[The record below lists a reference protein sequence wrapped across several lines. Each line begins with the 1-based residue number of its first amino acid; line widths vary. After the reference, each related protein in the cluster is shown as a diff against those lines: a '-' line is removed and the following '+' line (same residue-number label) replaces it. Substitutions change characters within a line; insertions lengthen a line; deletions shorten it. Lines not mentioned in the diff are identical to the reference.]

1 MCDRE
6 EAFKAL
12 RSGPKD
18 LNVPS
23 SSISNLGSSYDMIGF
38 KKEVEKVDVKVENI
52 SEIQIATHSTQMQTH
67 TQGHL
72 QSHSHSQCYSFP
84 PLSQSLYRDPV
95 LVKLDGETFGQVLE
109 LWGFL
114 CTFAQP
120 LKVLTIPSIPHLCNA
135 IKACEPNFKKLKMNS
150 RGASR
155 SFETV
160 SARYVRSSFCTVL
173 SYITVLTHLVLSYCD
188 NIFLRICLC
197 HLLIFFLTLLL
208 CTFVYLFRVFLF
220 LFFVFFCFSLSSP
233 RPSYSF
239 LHLST
244 HLIFLFIL
252 IITFSL
258 LSLNLFHLELLFLLL
273 ITFPFLTFL
282 FSSFQ
287 SISRD

>member
-72 QSHSHSQCYSFP
+72 QSHSHSQFYSFP

-135 IKACEPNFKKLKMNS
+135 IKACEPNLKKLKMNS

-208 CTFVYLFRVFLF
+208 CTFVYLFRVLLF
-220 LFFVFFCFSLSSP
+220 LFVFSP
-233 RPSYSF
+233 P
-239 LHLST
+239 
-244 HLIFLFIL
+244 FI
-252 IITFSL
+252 
-258 LSLNLFHLELLFLLL
+258 
-273 ITFPFLTFL
+273 L
-282 FSSFQ
+282 FSSFVYPPHFPFYSHHHLFSSLPQ
-287 SISRD
+287 SLSSRTSLLITYNFLLPSLSSSSLLDRKSVV